1 MAMST
6 KPATYIVCEH
16 CGAPQS
22 LTAEQSQNVDPNGR
36 GHQAVDLPCATCGF
50 TGATHTAD
58 SRGTDSLRQISE
70 RENGIAG

>member
-1 MAMST
+1 MNMST

-16 CGAPQS
+16 CGAAQS
-22 LTAEQSQNVDPNGR
+22 LTGEQAQNVDPNGR
-36 GHQAVDLPCATCGF
+36 GHQAIDLPCATCGF

-58 SRGTDSLRQISE
+58 ARGTDALRQISE